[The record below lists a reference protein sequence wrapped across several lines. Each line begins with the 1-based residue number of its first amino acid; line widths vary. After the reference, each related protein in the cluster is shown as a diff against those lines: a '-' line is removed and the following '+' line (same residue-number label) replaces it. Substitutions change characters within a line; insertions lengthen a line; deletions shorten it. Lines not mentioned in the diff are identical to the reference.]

1 MKITEIAIARPIF
14 ASMVMLAVVVFGT
27 VLYLRL
33 PVDLFPDV
41 DFPVVTVTVAYPG
54 ADTETM
60 ESRVAEPIEEAVNS
74 LAGIR
79 LLRSTNLE
87 GVTQVAIQFDL
98 EVDLDVATQD
108 VRDRVASIQ
117 DELPDAA
124 EAPLVEKLDLG
135 AAPIMQLALSGP
147 VDERELSRFAEDVLK
162 PGLERLRGVGQLELV
177 GSREREVHVYVDNDR
192 LRAYGLSV
200 LEVAQALGAQNLEVP
215 GGRLDD
221 GRRELSVRTTAE
233 ATTVAE
239 LARTTLRA
247 RDGATVRVE
256 DVAEVVDGLE
266 TRRSSAWVN
275 GEAAIALIVR
285 KQSGENT
292 VAVAG
297 AVREALPA
305 LEARAP
311 AGSRIDVLFDNS
323 INIRGSID
331 TVQLDL
337 VLGAILCVLIIFL
350 FLRDIRA
357 TFIAALTLP
366 TTVIGTLGTV
376 QVLGFSL
383 NLMTTL
389 ALSLSIGILIDD
401 AIVVI
406 ENIVRHKVKLGE
418 KKREAAYRAT
428 SELGLAVLATSAAI
442 VAVFVPV
449 AFMEGMVGQFFYEF
463 GITVAVAI
471 VISTVIALTLTPM
484 LASRLLSDE
493 EREPW
498 RISRSIEEV
507 LQGIED
513 RYRAVI
519 RWALRHRLVT
529 VLAGT
534 GVLFGSCLLMPAIG
548 FEFIPPE
555 DRSQFVV
562 GFELPI
568 GTSLEE
574 SEDQLLAASSEVR
587 TIPGVETV
595 FLTVGGGVRDQVNEA
610 RMIVNLAP
618 REARAYHQ
626 TDVMAYIRQLFAD
639 REEVMVEV
647 QELDA
652 VDAGG
657 ENAPIQY
664 NLRGDDLQELATAA
678 RAVAD
683 RLRATPGFADVDI
696 TYRDGRPELEV
707 RVDDGRADDLE
718 VTGRDI
724 ALTVRQ
730 LVEGEVAT
738 EMDLDNDRYDV
749 RVQLPPGQR
758 DDARAVRRAQVRSGT
773 GELVDVAAVASV
785 EEQTGPSQIDRQARQ
800 RQITITAQ
808 LEGIALGDA
817 SNAVQA
823 AADELVPPTLTQDVG
838 GMGQLLDETL
848 ESMGLALF
856 LAIICIFV
864 ILASQF
870 ESVVHPF
877 TIMIS
882 LPLSVSGALGLLL
895 LTGETM
901 SIFAMIGFIMLMGLA
916 TKNAILLVDFANQ
929 LRAQGKERFEALVE
943 AGATRLRPIL
953 MTTLAMIFGML
964 PVAIG
969 HGDGGEVRR
978 AMGIAV
984 IGGLVTSTV
993 LTLVVVPVMY
1003 TILDASTGAVWRW
1016 FRGR

>member
-147 VDERELSRFAEDVLK
+147 GDERELSRFAEDVLK